1 MDDGT
6 VQSYDSEDLAHNP
19 ETTLYPTLK
28 DLRDVLNG
36 LRLAIDQMGGVV
48 STNPGK
54 IEDLSSN
61 FFELGN
67 QVNSLRGD
75 VPPLNPEFFGYNY
88 EEVRNFHKFSEQYDP
103 TLVARDEEH
112 PNDEEGN
119 PYVVP
124 SENPYDFNTSNLYN
138 IDQRLQTL
146 NQSLMG
152 VDVVIPPA
160 ADGDLLSNIK
170 IITSGTTSIGHTNLY
185 DVEYAIDALMGDSEK
200 TLC

>member
-1 MDDGT
+1 M
-6 VQSYDSEDLAHNP
+6 LCH
-19 ETTLYPTLK
+19 
-28 DLRDVLNG
+28 
-36 LRLAIDQMGGVV
+36 
-48 STNPGK
+48 GK
-54 IEDLSSN
+54 SSN

-160 ADGDLLSNIK
+160 ADGDLLSNISGILECPQEK
-170 IITSGTTSIGHTNLY
+170 IVESITVMKDGFEESFVTRP
-185 DVEYAIDALMGDSEK
+185 
-200 TLC
+200 